1 MFWPFYNSKKKNGWR
16 VWRLQVIIGSLL
28 RRCLKHRST
37 LYVVGWHE
45 LAFMERRSS
54 DDHFFP
60 PLSFLSTSKGVLT
73 LQSCKVVLN
82 PLIVSNL
89 IYLFFIIRH
98 LTFYVFFYQIWSLLF
113 WFLFILLLIFF
124 YWILFFNLIPNHLIV
139 FFLIWSSFLLLQFLL
154 FWVLFLIIFFCNF
167 MPYCLISLNFLI
179 IFGAFFYHAFKT
191 CPWSQPLSCPRLGR
205 ITGVTRVNQFF
216 YYKESKND
224 IILIK
229 K

>member
-1 MFWPFYNSKKKNGWR
+1 MWSTFFLPKVKGYFRFFNLGFPGIILWGQACSRLSIIQKKNGWR

-54 DDHFFP
+54 DDNFFP

-89 IYLFFIIRH
+89 IYLFFNFIIRH
-98 LTFYVFFYQIWSLLF
+98 LTFYVFFLS
-113 WFLFILLLIFF
+113 
-124 YWILFFNLIPNHLIV
+124 NLIL
-139 FFLIWSSFLLLQFLL
+139 
-154 FWVLFLIIFFCNF
+154 
-167 MPYCLISLNFLI
+167 
-179 IFGAFFYHAFKT
+179 
-191 CPWSQPLSCPRLGR
+191 
-205 ITGVTRVNQFF
+205 
-216 YYKESKND
+216 
-224 IILIK
+224 IILIPIYFAFNIFLLDFIFQFNP
-229 K
+229 